1 MDMKKKK
8 HMIIKAVIFDVDGVI
23 VDSEPIES
31 LAWEKVLMEYGK
43 KPIFNNTGLIHPV
56 GKGSVESVMEKHG
69 ISENPEIIR
78 IKKRKFFGKLIVENL
93 VPNPGFLKL
102 LKTLIEKDFKLALA
116 SNRFE
121 EHVLLIANKLGIKNS
136 LDAIVGQSQEIALKP
151 APDIFLKTAKIL
163 QTDSAY
169 CLVIEDTEHG
179 VIAARRA
186 GMKVIAVPNKYTM
199 DQDFSKA
206 DRIVKSLFDV
216 TTEVLNNL

>member
-1 MDMKKKK
+1 MKKRKEK
-8 HMIIKAVIFDVDGVI
+8 IRAVIFDMDGVI

-43 KPIFNNTGLIHPV
+43 KPIFNNTGLIHAV
-56 GKGSVESVMEKHG
+56 GKNSLEFVMEKHG
-69 ISENPEIIR
+69 INENPEIIR
-78 IKKRKFFGKLIVENL
+78 TKKRKIFGELIVENL

-102 LKTLIEKDFKLALA
+102 FKTLIKRKFKLALA

-121 EHVLLIANKLGIKNS
+121 QHVLLIANKLGIKNS
-136 LDAIVGQSQEIALKP
+136 FDAIIGQSPEVATKP
-151 APDIFLKTAKIL
+151 APDIFLEIAKIL
-163 QTDSAY
+163 EIDSAY

-179 VIAARRA
+179 VIAAKRA

-206 DRIVKSLFDV
+206 DKMVESLEYIDVKTFI
-216 TTEVLNNL
+216 NL